1 MKKLRLPALLL
12 ALCLAFGLAGI
23 PAAAAAD
30 PEPDCDEVF
39 VVVHTNDVH
48 GYIDVEP
55 YVKAV
60 ADDMKA
66 QYGEKNVITVSA
78 GDVFAGGNAVADL
91 FNGETIPP
99 IMDAAGYDM
108 MVVGNNDLRLLTTQ
122 PNDVTEMFEH
132 TKALCANLFEQ
143 VLDDSGAI
151 ASDEAGAPL
160 AGDSVYERTMTLETE
175 GGVKVGVFGL
185 TVTGDPVDDYF
196 TCMGSIQG
204 AQEAVDILQGEGCTV
219 IVGVGHTG
227 WNDDL
232 VTPIVNDV
240 TSAAVAKA
248 VPGIDAYVDGHS
260 HSIINNGDGWICP
273 ETGTLVNQA
282 SCKGECVGVMKLY
295 IKDGAVVDRTARII
309 TEEELMA
316 EYEPDP
322 EVKAVCDAAW
332 ERLAEKQGELYID
345 TEYFLNGQ
353 RSSENE
359 DGRSIRTDETNLGDL
374 VADFIRWYTGAD
386 VAVAAGF
393 TIRSSIQPGGI
404 YTVDLY
410 SLYANGCQL
419 FQYELTGAELLQ
431 KLAASLSS
439 LPVEMPTFNQI
450 SGASYGYII
459 EQGGG
464 SGEASGSASGGASGG
479 KTYIIID
486 PMVGGEPLDLEK
498 TYVIASNNNS
508 DTSLDPEP
516 LFLTMEEAAQAM
528 GEYLKSGEAVIL
540 PDVPT
545 PDSRIVPMDEIPE
558 GAVTYVVS

>member
-1 MKKLRLPALLL
+1 MKLHRLMALLL
-12 ALCLAFGLAGI
+12 AFCLVSSLI
-23 PAAAAAD
+23 AAEAWAAD
-30 PEPDCDEVF
+30 AAPADYDEVF

-78 GDVFAGGNAVADL
+78 GDVFAGGNAVAEL

-108 MVVGNNDLRLLTTQ
+108 MTVGNNDLRLLTTQ
-122 PNDVTEMFEH
+122 PKDVTEMFEH
-132 TKALCANLFEQ
+132 TKVLAANLFEQ

-160 AGDSVYERTMTLETE
+160 AGDSVYDRTMTFETE

-185 TVTGDPVDDYF
+185 TVTGDPTDDYF
-196 TCMGSIQG
+196 TCMGSIEG
-204 AQEAVDILQGEGCTV
+204 AREAVDILHGEGCTV

-260 HSIINNGDGWICP
+260 HSIINDGSGWVCP

-282 SCKGECVGVMKLY
+282 SCKGACVGVMKLY
-295 IKDGAVVDRTARII
+295 IRDGAVVEKTAELI
-309 TEEELMA
+309 TEEELEA

-322 EVKAVCDAAW
+322 AVKAVCDEAW
-332 ERLAEKQGELYID
+332 ARLEEMRGELYME
-345 TEYFLNGQ
+345 TQYFLNGQ

-386 VAVAAGF
+386 AALAAGF
-393 TIRSSIQPGGI
+393 TIRSSIDEGGI
-404 YTVDLY
+404 YSVDLY
-410 SLYANGCQL
+410 SLFANGCQL
-419 FQYELTGAELLQ
+419 YEYEITGEQLLQ
-431 KLAASLSS
+431 KMASSLSS
-439 LPVEMPTFNQI
+439 LPAEMPTFNQV
-450 SGASYGYII
+450 SGISYGYII
-459 EQGGG
+459 EGGASG
-464 SGEASGSASGGASGG
+464 SGEASGG
-479 KTYIIID
+479 KKYVIID
-486 PMVGGEPLDLEK
+486 PMVNGEPLDLEK
-498 TYVIASNNNS
+498 TYKVTSNNNG
-508 DTSLDPEP
+508 DTALDSEP
-516 LFLTMEEAAQAM
+516 LFLTMEQAALAM
-528 GEYLKSGEAVIL
+528 GEFLRSGEAVIY

-545 PDSRIVPMDEIPE
+545 PDNRVVPMDEIPE
-558 GAVTYVVS
+558 GAVIYEISGAGGAS